1 MWIIFLPLVCT
12 GCFPEDA
19 KVRGREEMV
28 GVGPEYKQAVYRSG
42 LEAQKYSQVSF
53 SHKYGSLTSL
63 KSKCRKISE
72 AVSLG

>member
-19 KVRGREEMV
+19 KVQGREEMV
-28 GVGPEYKQAVYRSG
+28 GVGPEYKQAAYRSG
-42 LEAQKYSQVSF
+42 LEAQKYSQVIF
-53 SHKYGSLTSL
+53 SHKHRSLASL